1 MKGKLNQLIKRALR
15 KQHLQ
20 MIWLYLAV
28 GSVVSVIVDQYFLKN
43 NLISLGVGLEVSGA
57 ILIGISLREKKE
69 NFSSV
74 SKDENN

>member
-1 MKGKLNQLIKRALR
+1 
-15 KQHLQ
+15 